1 MMVFFYILSFPF
13 LHTCFKCQSLDLI
26 ITVQFQ
32 QQFNGN
38 FVAKNPGSKCVD
50 CPTKTRLTL
59 SNTSTHFPCDTFNIL
74 PAHSLGLTHHLPQLF
89 LAHIEPL
96 VSTPHRKGNVFSIL
110 HISIKLVSLLQVSE
124 VNIKLVILFTE
135 MDVDDLEKEEDDERL
150 LHDVNWSLSFL
161 VLDKAD
167 RH

>member
-38 FVAKNPGSKCVD
+38 FVAENPGSKCVD
-50 CPTKTRLTL
+50 CPTHTRLTL
-59 SNTSTHFPCDTFNIL
+59 SNASTHFPCDTFNIL
-74 PAHSLGLTHHLPQLF
+74 PALIPGLKHHLPQLF
-89 LAHIEPL
+89 AHIEPL
-96 VSTPHRKGNVFSIL
+96 VSTPHRIGNVFSIL

-124 VNIKLVILFTE
+124 VSIKLVILFTE
-135 MDVDDLEKEEDDERL
+135 MDVDDLEKEEDDECL
-150 LHDVNWSLSFL
+150 LHDENWSLSL
-161 VLDKAD
+161 VVLDKTD
-167 RH
+167 GH